1 MDKYRSLQQQAFEAN
16 LELPDKGL
24 VIETFGNVSA
34 FDKDSGVF
42 AIKPSGVPYPELIP
56 ENMVVLDLDNRIVS
70 GKLKPSSDTPTHM
83 ELYRHFGNIG
93 GICHTHSSYATAWA
107 QAGKSIPVMGTT
119 HADLVKGDIPCTAV
133 ISNKQIEKQYEVET
147 GKLIVDTFTDISPA
161 DTPMVLVARHGPF
174 TWGKSAKEA
183 VYHSVMLEELARI
196 AFYTLQINPRTRRLK
211 TSLIEKHFQ
220 RKHGPDAYYGQ
231 DDAIEENKKDEK

>member
-16 LELPDKGL
+16 LELPGKGL

-34 FDKDSGVF
+34 FDKNLGVF
-42 AIKPSGVPYPELIP
+42 AIKPSGVPYPELTP
-56 ENMVVLDLDNRIVS
+56 ESMVVLDLNNRIVS
-70 GKLKPSSDTPTHM
+70 GKLRPSSDTPTHL
-83 ELYRHFGNIG
+83 ELYRRFENLG
-93 GICHTHSSYATAWA
+93 GICHTHSPYATAWA
-107 QAGKSIPVMGTT
+107 QSGNPIPVMGTT

-133 ISNKQIEKQYEVET
+133 IGNKQIEKQYEVET
-147 GKLIVDTFTDISPA
+147 GKLITDTFTDFSPVEK
-161 DTPMVLVARHGPF
+161 PMVLVARHGPF
-174 TWGKSAKEA
+174 TWGTSAKEA

-196 AFYTLQINPRTRRLK
+196 AFYTLQINPQTSRLK

-231 DDAIEENKKDEK
+231 GDAEKE